1 MFARFSGPGTSQA
14 LIFWGGVWPGRRTLV
29 ELEIVKNIF
38 DGEARKL
45 ERLYT
50 PWRMKYVT
58 STHKKTE
65 GCIFCDYLNA
75 DSDQDR
81 EHNLVYR
88 GQTTFTMM
96 NIYPYNTGH
105 LMILPNAH
113 VATLP
118 EVAPAAQFEM
128 MALTSYFTELLAKIF
143 NPDGFNVGINIG
155 RAAGAG
161 LECHL
166 HLHIVPR
173 WSGDS
178 NFMPVI
184 GQTRVLPEEL
194 TETYDK
200 IVALLKQQP
209 PEIPSL

>member
-1 MFARFSGPGTSQA
+1 
-14 LIFWGGVWPGRRTLV
+14 
-29 ELEIVKNIF
+29 
-38 DGEARKL
+38 
-45 ERLYT
+45 
-50 PWRMKYVT
+50 MKYVT

-65 GCIFCDYLNA
+65 GCIFCECLNA
-75 DSDQDR
+75 DPGQDR
-81 EHNLVYR
+81 EHHLVYR

-105 LMILPNAH
+105 LLILPHTH
-113 VATLP
+113 VATLA
-118 EVAPAAQFEM
+118 EVSPTVQFEM
-128 MALTSYFTELLAKIF
+128 MALTSYFTQLLTELF
-143 NPDGFNVGINIG
+143 NPDGFNVGMNIG

-161 LECHL
+161 IESHL

-184 GQTRVLPEEL
+184 GETRVLPEEL